1 MPIYE
6 FICTSCGHQFET
18 LRSVKD
24 TSAILCTKCQSDA
37 VKKILSSGSFKVGA
51 GGSASLPSAPPVAS
65 CGRSGF
71 S

>member
-18 LRSVKD
+18 ICSSTD
-24 TSAILCTKCQSDA
+24 TSSVTCAKCRSSA
-37 VKKILSSGSFKVGA
+37 VKKILSTGTFKVGKS
-51 GGSASLPSAPPVAS
+51 GSAGLPAAPA